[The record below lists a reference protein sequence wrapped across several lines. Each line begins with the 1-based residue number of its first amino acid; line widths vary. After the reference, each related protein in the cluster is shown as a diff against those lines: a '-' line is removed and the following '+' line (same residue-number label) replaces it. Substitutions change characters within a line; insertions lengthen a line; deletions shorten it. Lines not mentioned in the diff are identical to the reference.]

1 MPPGQFPICHATL
14 LDSTCTPGTVNF
26 AGLAIMS
33 TQLPLLFKQ
42 LSSMNE
48 QTTIVI
54 TLTFLRGFCGVVAI
68 LPMSCWRLAG
78 MGLVSL
84 IVINVPNEMEGP
96 DVCESQVCIEYNL

>member
-1 MPPGQFPICHATL
+1 
-14 LDSTCTPGTVNF
+14 
-26 AGLAIMS
+26 
-33 TQLPLLFKQ
+33 
-42 LSSMNE
+42 MNE

-96 DVCESQVCIEYNL
+96 DVCESQVCIEYNLWLQVRLEVPRLWPRGGSMRSNIISCRRPASPALTHARDLYNGL